1 MMTVKELIAVLQTYP
16 ANMKIVLM
24 DADTGWEIP
33 VIHHEITTPLDGV
46 ERVVLSGQY
55 SEMGGQLRY

>member
-16 ANMKIVLM
+16 ANAKIVLM

-33 VIHHEITTPLDGV
+33 VIHHAMFTAPDGV
-46 ERVVLSGQY
+46 ERVILSGEY
-55 SEMGGQLRY
+55 CEMGISLRY